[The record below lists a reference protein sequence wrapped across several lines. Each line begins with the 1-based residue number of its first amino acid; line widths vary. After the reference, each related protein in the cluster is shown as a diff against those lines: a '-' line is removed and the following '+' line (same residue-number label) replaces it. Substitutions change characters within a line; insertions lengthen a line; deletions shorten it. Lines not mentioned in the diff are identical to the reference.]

1 VVQDSDSDSDLDDQ
15 LIDDDEDDIID
26 DDEDESEEEANL
38 TALIEKAKADK
49 EKALKMQKGN
59 DGKPV

>member
-1 VVQDSDSDSDLDDQ
+1 M
-15 LIDDDEDDIID
+15 IDDDEDDD
-26 DDEDESEEEANL
+26 SEEEANL

-59 DGKPV
+59 EGKLA

>member
-15 LIDDDEDDIID
+15 LID